1 MIHAMYMP
9 KLERVTNEEIEKLRR
24 SLENLPFI
32 TIVQFE
38 HLMDAD
44 ISWHHG
50 NLEAEHGHE
59 IDEAVA
65 RKSWNENCREGFIL
79 YWGEKIEATGI
90 VLNYDICMGGILYGN
105 NIPIQMQLSF

>member
-1 MIHAMYMP
+1 MMHTMYMP
-9 KLERVTNEEIEKLRR
+9 KPERVTNEEIEKLRR

-38 HLMDAD
+38 YIMNAD
-44 ISWHHG
+44 ISWHLG
-50 NLEAEHGHE
+50 NLEAELGHE
-59 IDEAVA
+59 IDEAAA

-79 YWGEKIEATGI
+79 YWGGKIKATGI
-90 VLNYDICMGGILYGN
+90 ALNYDDYMGGILYGN